1 MQSGRDLRD
10 LQVLRSDRRKKDFIY
25 KEKLQNIESSICD
38 LKLLI
43 KYVSQMVVRARRL
56 YQIFFIFSVNIQNSS

>member
-43 KYVSQMVVRARRL
+43 KYESQMVVRTRRL
-56 YQIFFIFSVNIQNSS
+56 YRIFFIFSVNIQNSS

>member
-10 LQVLRSDRRKKDFIY
+10 LRVLRSDRRKKDFIY

-43 KYVSQMVVRARRL
+43 KYESQMVVRTRRL
-56 YQIFFIFSVNIQNSS
+56 YRIFFIFSVNIQNSS

>member
-43 KYVSQMVVRARRL
+43 KYESQMVVRTRRL
-56 YQIFFIFSVNIQNSS
+56 YRIFFIFSVNIQNSR